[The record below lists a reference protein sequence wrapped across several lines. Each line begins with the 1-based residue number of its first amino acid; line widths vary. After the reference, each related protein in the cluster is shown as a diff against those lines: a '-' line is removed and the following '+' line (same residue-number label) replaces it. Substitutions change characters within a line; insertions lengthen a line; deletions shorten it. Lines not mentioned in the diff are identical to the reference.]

1 MYQMAKEMINVVK
14 KELNLNV
21 SLIELAYITM
31 KLVSSREIW
40 FKKIL

>member
-1 MYQMAKEMINVVK
+1 MAKEMINVVK

-31 KLVSSREIW
+31 KLV
-40 FKKIL
+40 

>member
-1 MYQMAKEMINVVK
+1 MAKEMINVVK

-40 FKKIL
+40 IKKIL

>member
-1 MYQMAKEMINVVK
+1 MAKEMINVVK

-21 SLIELAYITM
+21 SLIELSYITM

-40 FKKIL
+40 IKKIL